1 MNTDTTCLIESSSSS
16 DTFAIGERF
25 GKRCRGGEV
34 FLLIS
39 DLGGGKTTFTK
50 GLASGLGSDET
61 VSSPTFT
68 VSRVY
73 KARDGMAIYHFDFY
87 RLDDGGVVA
96 MELAEVINDPRAIA
110 VIEWGDIV
118 SEVLPKRRIEI
129 KFERVADEDD
139 ARRLHISSPAELAY
153 VYKEEVVKE

>member
-1 MNTDTTCLIESSSSS
+1 M
-16 DTFAIGERF
+16 
-25 GKRCRGGEV
+25 
-34 FLLIS
+34 
-39 DLGGGKTTFTK
+39 
-50 GLASGLGSDET
+50 
-61 VSSPTFT
+61 
-68 VSRVY
+68 SRVY

-139 ARRLHISSPAELAY
+139 ARQLHISSPAELAY